1 LRGVNEGCDI
11 LSVEQKIIS
20 KLTRAFAPSE
30 IEVVDDSERH
40 RGHSGYREGG
50 ETHFSV
56 RIVAAAFAGK
66 SRIERHRMIHEL
78 LADELSGRIHALALR
93 ALTPEEW
100 RGD

>member
-1 LRGVNEGCDI
+1 MNEGCDI
-11 LSVEQKIIS
+11 LSVEQNIIS